1 MEVKIIILGMSPR
14 LPYLKNDI
22 TDSFSMSFLY
32 NDNIIKIEDLET
44 NINKGEPIN
53 ISFPDNFQKEINF
66 CLIRN
71 GTQIIGM
78 GEIPLVNCIK
88 WFNLTKLTSK
98 ELNFGNINSKIGDTN
113 INNLNKDK
121 NNATSSSKNNDLF
134 QEIINSYN
142 IKFNF
147 SIEIINNNENTIS
160 KNNLLQKSI
169 SLKGSVDS
177 GSNSIANTCSNSKTP
192 KMMKNTSINL
202 IPKNNNTLVKNNNTC
217 FKKIDLYQKNKNNN
231 STLFSSINNKLLRN
245 QTEKKLFHKK
255 EKKGKI
261 FSFNDYYDINFNSN
275 TNTDIGVEND
285 SKSNKT
291 NIFNLTNCKNENTH
305 DIFNKR
311 KKLPTN
317 IEQFTNTDN
326 LNHSSKLLNE
336 LIIHKKNFV
345 SNKKYKNKSNKKLTF
360 KNKNLFD
367 KSVKNI
373 SIKPKMQEDIN
384 INNTSFKKIEDV
396 IIDQNFKNEIK
407 NDELIGFT
415 SNNSSIISSFYST
428 KNIFFNSTNENF
440 NIDSNKE
447 RDDILVIY
455 FNDKKNDFFQK
466 YNSAKI
472 KLIQSNLLL
481 LEFHSFLNKII
492 ELGNDYQI
500 KYKELYL
507 NLIQYK
513 QYIDLFKFL
522 YLKTLKKKNKL
533 DYIKSSLLIE
543 ENKNKLINIGI
554 SFYSSRKKIISEY
567 KIPFWENILSFNNK
581 TKSSNTNKNNRK
593 KNELIKIFIN
603 ICEKN
608 EKYFNSLS
616 KKCYNDIKSKYMEEL
631 NQNNNLIK
639 SYDCK
644 YYSASKTK
652 PLNHN
657 SSSNQIKIFKGKNN
671 IFSMLPSQIENN
683 MKTPKNKYISQK
695 SYNIGKNK
703 ISSFK
708 NINPSNK
715 NKKSQ
720 KNLRFPKK

>member
-384 INNTSFKKIEDV
+384 NTSFKKIEDV

-455 FNDKKNDFFQK
+455 FNDKKNNFFQK
-466 YNSAKI
+466 YNSGKI

-481 LEFHSFLNKII
+481 LEFHSFLNKIM

-603 ICEKN
+603 VCEKN

-616 KKCYNDIKSKYMEEL
+616 KKCYNDIKSKYCKEKENKVIKTYYTRYCSPTKFNQI
-631 NQNNNLIK
+631 NQNDSSLNMKKYSTKNYFYPSENMKNSKNKIK
-639 SYDCK
+639 SYK
-644 YYSASKTK
+644 NSNFKKEGLVIEGYKT
-652 PLNHN
+652 
-657 SSSNQIKIFKGKNN
+657 SSLF
-671 IFSMLPSQIENN
+671 
-683 MKTPKNKYISQK
+683 
-695 SYNIGKNK
+695 
-703 ISSFK
+703 
-708 NINPSNK
+708 NK
-715 NKKSQ
+715 NVKK
-720 KNLRFPKK
+720 K